1 MGKTPTRYPQE
12 MKDMVADL
20 ILNNKISITKAVKK
34 AFEKYKQFE
43 YDDYA
48 RRSFC
53 QYLRRR
59 GITDLISLEQTDEFK
74 TAQSKVYD
82 KTKKRF
88 IISWCQ
94 SETQINQNLLE
105 NIEAYAKFIDASIHI
120 IAGRYKN
127 PTSLSSSD
135 FIKSQE
141 KDKKSSWHKN
151 VIQYLDAN
159 RHKIHDNLCIL
170 SDIKTQPTAI
180 TPLSGFNSITGIES
194 CIIGHPRM
202 HLKSLPVLDGYPSK
216 IILTTGSISVENY
229 TDTKSGKKGEFHH
242 TFGFVVVELDGDV
255 FHVRQITSDSFG
267 SFYDLKYFVEDGQ
280 VEIHQGAEAIV
291 FGDLH
296 ITETNKDA
304 LKVSMSMAE
313 EMNCKHNIILHDVFN
328 GTSIN
333 HHESKQPFLI
343 LKREDDGSDDLFSE
357 LNQVAQ
363 FFEDY
368 KDCQFKVVKSN
379 HDVFLDRWLNENDW
393 RKNKNKRIYLELA
406 SRLMNDTDQKGV
418 LSMFF
423 KMNEIKN
430 AYCLG
435 ENESLRISDWECGIH
450 GHVGNNGSRG
460 GIIQFKNMN
469 TKNITGHSHSPAR
482 EDGSVVVGTLT
493 HKRVGYNNGLSS
505 WAWANSIIFP
515 NQKSELIIIQDNL
528 RYTTL
533 Y

>member
-1 MGKTPTRYPQE
+1 MGKKPIRYPQE
-12 MKDMVADL
+12 MKDMVAELVIKD
-20 ILNNKISITKAVKK
+20 KISITKAVKK
-34 AFEKYKQFE
+34 AFEKYTQFE
-43 YDDYA
+43 YDDHA

-53 QYLRRR
+53 NYLRRR
-59 GITDLISLEQTDEFK
+59 GITDSLSLEETDEFK

-94 SETQINQNLLE
+94 SETEINQNLLE

-127 PTSLSSSD
+127 PTSLARSN
-135 FIKSQE
+135 FLKAQE
-141 KDKKSSWHKN
+141 NDKKASWHKN
-151 VIQYLDAN
+151 VVQYLDAN

-170 SDIKTQPTAI
+170 SDIKTQPTAS
-180 TPLSGFNSITGIES
+180 TPLSGFNSITGLES

-216 IILTTGSISVENY
+216 IILTTGAVSIENY

-255 FHVRQITSDSFG
+255 FHIRQVTSDNSG

-296 ITETNKDA
+296 ITETNEDV
-304 LKVSMSMAE
+304 LKVSMEMAQ
-313 EMNCKHNIILHDVFN
+313 EMNCKDNIVLHDVFN

-333 HHESKQPFLI
+333 HHESKQPFLL
-343 LKREDDGSDDLFSE
+343 LKREDDGSDDLFEE
-357 LNQVAQ
+357 LNQVVK
-363 FFEDY
+363 FFDDY

-406 SRLMNDTDQKGV
+406 SKLMNDSDQKGV
-418 LSMFF
+418 LSMFL
-423 KMNEIKN
+423 KMNEIEN

-460 GIIQFKNMN
+460 GLIQFKNMN

-515 NQKSELIIIQDNL
+515 NQKSELVIIQDNL

>member
-1 MGKTPTRYPQE
+1 MGKKPIRYPQE
-12 MKDMVADL
+12 MKDMVAEL
-20 ILNNKISITKAVKK
+20 IIKDKISITKAVKK
-34 AFEKYKQFE
+34 AFKKYSQFK
-43 YDDYA
+43 YDDQA

-53 QYLRRR
+53 HYLRRR
-59 GITDLISLEQTDEFK
+59 GITDSLSLEETDEFK
-74 TAQSKVYD
+74 MAQAKVYD
-82 KTKKRF
+82 KTKSRF

-94 SETQINQNLLE
+94 SETEINKNLLE

-127 PTSLSSSD
+127 PTSLASSN

-141 KDKKSSWHKN
+141 KDKKASWHKD

-170 SDIKTQPTAI
+170 SDIKTQPTAS
-180 TPLSGFNSITGIES
+180 TPLSGFNSITGLES

-216 IILTTGSISVENY
+216 IILTTGAVSVENY

-255 FHVRQITSDSFG
+255 FHIRQVTSDSEG

-296 ITETNKDA
+296 ITETNENA
-304 LKVSMSMAE
+304 LSVSMEMAQ
-313 EMNCKHNIILHDVFN
+313 EMNCKDNIILHDVFN

-333 HHESKQPFLI
+333 YHESKQPFLL
-343 LKREDDGSDDLFSE
+343 LKREDDGSDDLFDE
-357 LNQVAQ
+357 LNQVAK

-368 KDCQFKVVKSN
+368 KYCNFKVVKSN

-406 SRLMNDTDQKGV
+406 SRLMNDADQKGV
-418 LSMFF
+418 LSMFL
-423 KMNEIKN
+423 KMNNVEN

-435 ENESLRISDWECGIH
+435 ENESLRIQDWECGIH

-460 GIIQFKNMN
+460 GLIQFKNMN

-515 NQKSELIIIQDNL
+515 NQKSELVIIQDNL
-528 RYTTL
+528 KYTTL